1 MGGGLSSARL
11 GNSISIDS
19 SDSIILESQ
28 SVNKSGTVA
37 IVYDI
42 IIDDS
47 HPLATNSSLIG
58 AIKFRKKNNI
68 ITDVSQL
75 PIAYPFDKNFKNIPI
90 INESVEIH
98 ESSPGLYFYKRITQ
112 ESNPTISAVTNA
124 ISYNFPEK
132 KENTNQSKEYQQ
144 TLDTNIPKTN
154 KSNSS
159 LYNGFGKYYQSQP
172 NIHKLKLYEGDSLI
186 ESRFGQSIR
195 FSGFNNAKNK
205 FSPTI
210 IIRNRESS
218 NNIKL
223 EEIKSVEEDVN
234 SDGTIIALTSGEHQ
248 LGFIP
253 GTVDDKGKGDFK
265 TKPESFEDYP
275 TKLIGDQLLLNS
287 GRIILSAKS
296 GEMIFYSKK
305 NYGFISDGS
314 MSIDNQG
321 GIDISVGD
329 NINIITNDRDIN
341 FVTGNGTMFFGS
353 QDLEPMV
360 KGQQLVDILS
370 ELIDT
375 IGAMQFL
382 TPSGPSAIGPVNS
395 PDFGKVKSKL
405 NSILSQRTQLS

>member
-112 ESNPTISAVTNA
+112 EFNPTISAVKNA
-124 ISYNFPEK
+124 ISNNFPEK

-144 TLDTNIPKTN
+144 RLDTNIPKTN

-159 LYNGFGKYYQSQP
+159 LYNLFGKYY
-172 NIHKLKLYEGDSLI
+172 ESLW
-186 ESRFGQSIR
+186 
-195 FSGFNNAKNK
+195 
-205 FSPTI
+205 
-210 IIRNRESS
+210 
-218 NNIKL
+218 
-223 EEIKSVEEDVN
+223 D
-234 SDGTIIALTSGEHQ
+234 
-248 LGFIP
+248 
-253 GTVDDKGKGDFK
+253 
-265 TKPESFEDYP
+265 
-275 TKLIGDQLLLNS
+275 
-287 GRIILSAKS
+287 
-296 GEMIFYSKK
+296 
-305 NYGFISDGS
+305 
-314 MSIDNQG
+314 
-321 GIDISVGD
+321 
-329 NINIITNDRDIN
+329 
-341 FVTGNGTMFFGS
+341 
-353 QDLEPMV
+353 
-360 KGQQLVDILS
+360 
-370 ELIDT
+370 
-375 IGAMQFL
+375 
-382 TPSGPSAIGPVNS
+382 
-395 PDFGKVKSKL
+395 
-405 NSILSQRTQLS
+405 